1 MILTLLLNLNDIDD
15 IDEII
20 KNRKI
25 LIIVYGMIA
34 DILSHKKRK
43 QVVTIIY

>member
-25 LIIVYGMIA
+25 LIIFYGMIA